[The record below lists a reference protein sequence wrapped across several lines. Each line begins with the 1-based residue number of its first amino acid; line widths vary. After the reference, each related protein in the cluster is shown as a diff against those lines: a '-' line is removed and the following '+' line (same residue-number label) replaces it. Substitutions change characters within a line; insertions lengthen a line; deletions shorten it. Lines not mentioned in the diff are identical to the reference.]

1 MKIFALL
8 ATAGLTLAGCA
19 TAGNQPSAMVEDG
32 YDRGALASA
41 AIARGDWTAAEAAL
55 GRKAGGIRADDPA
68 RLINLGRVY
77 MATGR
82 PGEALSAWRLAA
94 AAERH
99 FDVETSSGAMIST
112 KTLAETLLA
121 RHDNQVRSATR

>member
-1 MKIFALL
+1 MKNLALL
-8 ATAGLTLAGCA
+8 ALAATSLAACA
-19 TAGNQPSAMVEDG
+19 TAGDQPSAMVENG

-41 AIARGDWTAAEAAL
+41 AIARGDWVAAEAAL
-55 GRKAGGIRADDPA
+55 ERKAGGIRADDPA

-82 PGEALSAWRLAA
+82 TGEALSAWRLAA

-99 FDVETSSGAMIST
+99 FDVETSTGAMIST
-112 KTLAETLLA
+112 KRLADTLLA
-121 RHDNQVRSATR
+121 RHDS

>member
-1 MKIFALL
+1 MKTFLL
-8 ATAGLTLAGCA
+8 LTLAALPLSACA
-19 TAGNQPSAMVEDG
+19 TAGTQHAAMVEDG

-41 AIARGDWTAAEAAL
+41 AIARGDWAAAEAAL
-55 GRKAGGIRADDPA
+55 ERMPGGIRADDPA

-82 PGEALSAWRLAA
+82 TGEALSAWRLALA
-94 AAERH
+94 QERH
-99 FDVETSSGAMIST
+99 FDVETGNGDMVST
-112 KTLAETLLA
+112 KRLAETLLA